1 MAKEIGDWSKMQR
14 GKTPPR
20 KSTQLHRASPPSSPI
35 LEPGEKLLWTSA
47 SRFRTPDLKGPEG
60 ALMLVVGGVFAALV
74 AMLLNALGQADLTTL
89 IFLLLWVAGAGLG
102 FAWTLRSYLSQVY
115 SLTSKRVLVRSRFLP
130 FRAAIPGSQ
139 IIQIAADNAAA
150 IRGVIIIRYQ
160 HLGSSGIP
168 L

>member
-1 MAKEIGDWSKMQR
+1 
-14 GKTPPR
+14 
-20 KSTQLHRASPPSSPI
+20 
-35 LEPGEKLLWTSA
+35 
-47 SRFRTPDLKGPEG
+47 
-60 ALMLVVGGVFAALV
+60 MLVVGGVFAALV

-150 IRGVIIIRYQ
+150 TW
-160 HLGSSGIP
+160 SSTVADCARTVTAATIASARKGTTP
-168 L
+168 LITGPCC